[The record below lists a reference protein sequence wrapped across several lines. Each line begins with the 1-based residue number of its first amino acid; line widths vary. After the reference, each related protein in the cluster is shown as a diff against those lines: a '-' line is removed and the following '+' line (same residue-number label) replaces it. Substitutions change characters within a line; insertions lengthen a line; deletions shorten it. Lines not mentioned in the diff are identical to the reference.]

1 VWAVPG
7 AEPPIAAGIIFGHNR
22 ARSGPDSQ
30 PRYPPICCVP
40 FVSLH
45 AMLITDLS
53 LFVCG
58 RVGASRHG
66 GFPRGPPT
74 PTSRYRLNRACR
86 TARALLLTTCW
97 LCHVPQAQ
105 ISVGPAHPEFAA
117 LLKQVGG
124 AVVPLARVG
133 CRDTVPLQKEQ
144 SEQKLRALQRS
155 LREVRGWLAAVAVME
170 SLTSNSDREVQK
182 ETQVARLERET
193 KKLRSALVREASVL
207 VRVPGAYDNALACPP
222 RTSSK
227 MQTRL
232 PKKPYPKSATW
243 TRMVTWGRAWYVIS
257 DKPRRA
263 CCDVHGSWWLAMAR
277 GGSCAGIGELF
288 AVPSC

>member
-1 VWAVPG
+1 MCVRHCTCVRWACWLSSPRRGVWAVPG

-74 PTSRYRLNRACR
+74 PTSRYGLNRACR

-124 AVVPLARVG
+124 VLLCPW
-133 CRDTVPLQKEQ
+133 
-144 SEQKLRALQRS
+144 
-155 LREVRGWLAAVAVME
+155 RELVAVTPCLCRKSNPSRSFGHCSGRFVRCVVG
-170 SLTSNSDREVQK
+170 SLQS
-182 ETQVARLERET
+182 
-193 KKLRSALVREASVL
+193 RSWS
-207 VRVPGAYDNALACPP
+207 
-222 RTSSK
+222 
-227 MQTRL
+227 
-232 PKKPYPKSATW
+232 
-243 TRMVTWGRAWYVIS
+243 
-257 DKPRRA
+257 
-263 CCDVHGSWWLAMAR
+263 H
-277 GGSCAGIGELF
+277 
-288 AVPSC
+288 